1 MYKLKNC
8 NLLNEPS
15 RDLNWVATTIETHTA
30 RFTLLLLTAL
40 AKCKPRPKS
49 FYFADV
55 KGNLT
60 AVEEA
65 AKMIIRRL
73 IACISASSKGNY

>member
-1 MYKLKNC
+1 MLHTF
-8 NLLNEPS
+8 
-15 RDLNWVATTIETHTA
+15 ATY
-30 RFTLLLLTAL
+30 FAL
-40 AKCKPRPKS
+40 AKCKAKPKS

-73 IACISASSKGNY
+73 IPYVSASSKGNY